1 MTNLNNSNGT
11 PFAVSCWILWKSSNA
26 LIFWDIRWSVWQII
40 NQVHILHSDVIKVL
54 GHPKQATTTR
64 LVSWEP
70 LSLPFVKLNTN
81 NNLGD
86 SGFGGII

>member
-1 MTNLNNSNGT
+1 
-11 PFAVSCWILWKSSNA
+11 
-26 LIFWDIRWSVWQII
+26 WSVWQII

-86 SGFGGII
+86 SGFGAFFGACGVTTSLKAELYATLYGLRKA